1 MEDWRENVGVEVVP
15 AEGDGDGRAGDEAV
29 EGLVEALLL
38 GGEGGDA
45 GLQLRRRHRG
55 QVGLGRNRNGNRRRG
70 RE

>member
-38 GGEGGDA
+38 GREGGDG

-55 QVGLGRNRNGNRRRG
+55 RVGLGRNRNGNRRRG